1 MITGRPPRSLRRSK
15 GKRAKKRDSQKALL
29 DVVRLHDEGCSL
41 SAIAAKTRLP
51 VHLVQD
57 IIEAYTPEMEDEGT
71 AA

>member
-1 MITGRPPRSLRRSK
+1 MLEV
-15 GKRAKKRDSQKALL
+15 L
-29 DVVRLHDEGCSL
+29 RLHDEGCSL

-57 IIEAYTPEMEDEGT
+57 IIEAYTPAKDEGT